1 MNTITIE
8 NIKNLDAKKL
18 TQLLLKLL
26 YLENNKFRFPDCN
39 IYVPENI
46 TTADGGEDGRILTSD
61 FKGSKWVVDKFCLFQ
76 SKATSMSRAE
86 CKNEVL
92 NTANSALKRQVKEVF
107 DGDGTYILFTID
119 DYVQQNLDDRIEG
132 FRDAIKLVENE
143 EYASNAKIK
152 IYDANLIKDWVN
164 EYISAISFVQLC
176 CGIQRPLGLQIWEEF
191 ESYQNNT
198 FTFKTNPEINSIISK
213 IRNDV
218 YNKKSIRI
226 EGVSGI
232 GKSRLICEALFPG
245 VTQDDGS
252 FDVIRQSISSSVIY
266 FDIGN
271 NNSQSILD
279 FIKNFGTSFPAIL
292 VLDNC
297 EPSYHK
303 QFLAETQ
310 RRGSLIS
317 IITID
322 YEKWV
327 DSEFNDCELIELK
340 SESFKSVVEEILI
353 EGYSNKLNSSEINYL
368 IEFSEGNPR
377 MAIKFVE
384 SALRELNLG
393 NSFDDDLVKK
403 LIFGRSNHNE
413 NEFNV
418 LRLFSAFKYFEYP
431 KDEYHNVNP
440 IHYETLKEHFYYFSE
455 VLKIEQQSLRDIILK
470 YLHKGV
476 LESRGNKIVIRPN
489 PLSLKLSLLYWNALD
504 PSKYV
509 EFINDLPTS
518 LRNPLVEQL
527 QQLGGIDK
535 AKELV
540 EAIWGVNGNF
550 SKAEILNSNMGSRL
564 FRSIVSV
571 NPEATIKVLIENY
584 LDKPKE
590 YLLSIVE
597 GRQNIVW
604 ALEKLC
610 FREKTFIDSAKVLMC
625 LAVAEIETYYSNN
638 ATDYFTQLFRIY
650 LAGTEVGF
658 DPRIEVLKWAV
669 EKKDTDFDALV
680 IKATERAFTPTYN
693 LHKMMGAEKQG
704 GLLPLEDYSPNS
716 NEEINKYRE
725 KIIEL
730 LSTFLEH
737 ENPYQLSAQRVIYNN
752 INDLF
757 EFRYDINKLKDIIDL
772 IILHVVDKNDL
783 IKSLYNQASFIRI
796 NQSEREFLIGY
807 IEVLKTNSIEER
819 ILYNVSEP
827 KTIIKTV
834 KDENGY
840 IDRGKILAEKFA
852 EDVISENIDIRPYF
866 KNLLSG
872 NQYNSFDF
880 GKKLSELMTFDQD
893 FNDELLKEVLKIENE
908 SYNISFFFGYISSLE
923 MDKKTEIL
931 NYFILKKSS
940 FAFNIFRFCE
950 INFDNILKLI
960 GLLIDNANIKSDKLE
975 IIKYDLIKLKPNEII
990 KYFELIK
997 KFENGNLLILSTFSM
1012 LLWNNKNESKLIDDE
1027 LLYYIKS
1034 TIKDTNLL
1042 VEINNSRILELYAWE
1057 EIVTLLIDKF
1067 QSEICSIIASQI
1079 VEFYEN
1085 LSLFSSGDNSI
1096 ANIANITLNID
1107 FENCW
1112 NIYSKLILEKNTIQF
1127 WNIFDM
1133 SFLSGVGPQHPFFNN
1148 DSRNDKL
1155 LGWLLKNREVAPWIV
1170 RIAPLFDENGENW
1183 FLFTEVLINI
1193 FGKDKHFIDELS
1205 CNLHSMFTVG
1215 SRVPYLTS
1223 RLKLVEQL
1231 KDHKTKEVKE
1241 WALQEID
1248 NYNKSIKIEQISDEE
1263 GYLGLY

>member
-232 GKSRLICEALFPG
+232 GKSRLICEALSPG

-669 EKKDTDFDALV
+669 EKKDTDFNTLV
-680 IKATERAFTPTYN
+680 IKASERAFTPTYN

-737 ENPYQLSAQRVIYNN
+737 ENPHQLSAQRVIYNN

-827 KTIIKTV
+827 KIIIKTV

-950 INFDNILKLI
+950 INFENILKLI

-1133 SFLSGVGPQHPFFNN
+1133 SFISGVGPQHPFFNN

-1170 RIAPLFDENGENW
+1170 RVAPLFDENGENW
-1183 FLFTEVLINI
+1183 FSFTEVLINI

-1231 KDHKTKEVKE
+1231 KDHKIKEIKE

>member
-1 MNTITIE
+1 MNTITVE

-26 YLENNKFRFPDCN
+26 HLENNKFRFPDCN

-61 FKGSKWVVDKFCLFQ
+61 FKGSKWIVNKFCLFQ

-92 NTANSALKRQVKEVF
+92 NTANNALKRQIKEVF
-107 DGDGTYILFTID
+107 DNDGTYILFTID
-119 DYVQQNLDDRIEG
+119 DYVQQNLNDRIEG
-132 FRDAIKLVENE
+132 FRDAIKLVQDE
-143 EYASNAKIK
+143 EFSKSAKIK

-191 ESYQNNT
+191 ESYQNNS

-232 GKSRLICEALFPG
+232 GKSRLICEALSPG
-245 VTQDDGS
+245 IKEEDGS

-266 FDIGN
+266 FDIGT
-271 NNSQSILD
+271 NNSQNILD

-322 YEKWV
+322 YEKWI
-327 DSEFNDCELIELK
+327 DSEFSDCELIELK

-353 EGYSNKLNSSEINYL
+353 EGYSNKLNSGEVNYL

-440 IHYETLKEHFYYFSE
+440 THYETLKEHFYYFSD
-455 VLKIEQQSLRDIILK
+455 VLKIEQQQLRDVILR
-470 YLHKGV
+470 YLQKGV
-476 LESRGNKIVIRPN
+476 LERRGNKIVIRPN

-509 EFINDLPTS
+509 EFINELPNS

-527 QQLGGIDK
+527 QQLGDIDK

-540 EAIWGVNGNF
+540 ETIWGVNGNF

-571 NPEATIKVLIENY
+571 NSEATIKVLIENY

-625 LAVAEIETYYSNN
+625 LAAAEIETYYSNN

-658 DPRIEVLKWAV
+658 DPRIEVLQWAI
-669 EKKDTDFDALV
+669 EKKDIDFDGLV
-680 IKATERAFTPTYN
+680 IKASERAFTPTYN

-704 GLLPLEDYSPNS
+704 GLLPLEDYRPNS

-725 KIIEL
+725 KIIAL
-730 LSTFLEH
+730 LLNFVARK
-737 ENPYQLSAQRVIYNN
+737 NPYQLSAQRAIYNN

-827 KTIIKTV
+827 KIIIKTI

-880 GKKLSELMTFDQD
+880 GKKLSELMSFDQD

-950 INFDNILKLI
+950 INFANILKLI
-960 GLLIDNANIKSDKLE
+960 GLLIDNDNVKSDKLE
-975 IIKYDLIKLKPNEII
+975 IIKYDVIKLKPNEVI

-1012 LLWNNKNESKLIDDE
+1012 LLWNTKNESKLIDDE
-1027 LLYYIKS
+1027 LLNYIKS
-1034 TIKDTNLL
+1034 IIKDTNLL
-1042 VEINNSRILELYAWE
+1042 VEINNSRILELHAWE
-1057 EIVTLLIDKF
+1057 EIVILLIDKF
-1067 QSEICSIIASQI
+1067 ESEICSIIASQI

-1085 LSLFSSGDNSI
+1085 LSLFSNGNNSI

-1133 SFLSGVGPQHPFFNN
+1133 SFISGVGPQHPFFNN

-1155 LGWLLKNREVAPWIV
+1155 LGWLLKNRDVAPWIV
-1170 RIAPLFDENGENW
+1170 RVAPLFDENGENW
-1183 FLFTEVLINI
+1183 FSFTEVLINI

-1231 KDHKTKEVKE
+1231 KDHKTKEIKE

>member
-1 MNTITIE
+1 MNTITVE

-26 YLENNKFRFPDCN
+26 HLENNKFRFPDCN

-61 FKGSKWVVDKFCLFQ
+61 FKGSKWIVDKFCLFQ
-76 SKATSMSRAE
+76 SKATSMARAE
-86 CKNEVL
+86 CKNEIL
-92 NTANSALKRQVKEVF
+92 NTANNALKRQVKEAF
-107 DGDGTYILFTID
+107 DRDGTYILFTID

-132 FRDAIKLVENE
+132 FRYAIKLVENE
-143 EYASNAKIK
+143 EYASKAKIK

-232 GKSRLICEALFPG
+232 GKSRLICEALSP
-245 VTQDDGS
+245 DAIKEDSS

-266 FDIGN
+266 FDIGT

-303 QFLAETQ
+303 QFLVETQ

-322 YEKWV
+322 YEKWI
-327 DSEFNDCELIELK
+327 DSEFSDCELIELK

-353 EGYSNKLNSSEINYL
+353 EGYSNKLNSNEVNYL

-440 IHYETLKEHFYYFSE
+440 THYETLKEHFYYFSD
-455 VLKIEQQSLRDIILK
+455 VLKIEQQQLRDIILK
-470 YLHKGV
+470 YLQKGV
-476 LESRGNKIVIRPN
+476 LERRGNKIVIRPN

-509 EFINDLPTS
+509 EFITKLPNS

-527 QQLGGIDK
+527 QQLGNIDK

-540 EAIWGVNGNF
+540 ETIWGVNGNF

-584 LDKPKE
+584 LDKPKV

-625 LAVAEIETYYSNN
+625 LAAAEIETYYSNN

-650 LAGTEVGF
+650 LAGTEAGF

-669 EKKDTDFDALV
+669 EKKDIDFDGLV
-680 IKATERAFTPTYN
+680 IKASERAFTPTYN

-704 GLLPLEDYSPNS
+704 GLLPLEDYRPNS

-730 LSTFLEH
+730 LSNFLTH
-737 ENPYQLSAQRVIYNN
+737 KNPYQLSAQRVIYDN

-783 IKSLYNQASFIRI
+783 IKSFYKQASFIRI

-807 IEVLKTNSIEER
+807 IEILKTNSIEER

-827 KTIIKTV
+827 KIIIKTV
-834 KDENGY
+834 KDGNGY

-852 EDVISENIDIRPYF
+852 EDVISENINIRPYF
-866 KNLLSG
+866 KNLLNG

-880 GKKLSELMTFDQD
+880 GKKLSELMPFDQD
-893 FNDELLKEVLKIENE
+893 FNDELLKVVLQIENE

-923 MDKKTEIL
+923 MNKKNEIL

-950 INFDNILKLI
+950 INFENILKLI
-960 GLLIDNANIKSDKLE
+960 VLLIDNNNIKSDRLE
-975 IIKYDLIKLKPNEII
+975 IIKYDIINLKSDEIINYFKLIKNL
-990 KYFELIK
+990 
-997 KFENGNLLILSTFSM
+997 ENGNILIFSTFHT
-1012 LLWNNKNESKLIDDE
+1012 LLWNNKNESKVIDKE
-1027 LLYYIKS
+1027 LLIYVKS
-1034 TIKDTNLL
+1034 VITDTNILL
-1042 VEINNSRILELYAWE
+1042 EINNSRILELYAWE

-1067 QSEICSIIASQI
+1067 QSEICSIIAGQI

-1085 LSLFSSGDNSI
+1085 LSLFSSGNNSI

-1133 SFLSGVGPQHPFFNN
+1133 SFISGVGPQHPFFNN

-1155 LGWLLKNREVAPWIV
+1155 LVWLLKNREVAPWIARV
-1170 RIAPLFDENGENW
+1170 APLFDENAENW

-1193 FGKDKHFIDELS
+1193 FGKDKHFIDKLS

-1215 SRVPYLTS
+1215 SRVPYLKS
-1223 RLKLVEQL
+1223 RLKLVELL
-1231 KDHKTKEVKE
+1231 KDHRTKAVKD
-1241 WALQEID
+1241 WALQEIE
-1248 NYNKSIKIEQISDEE
+1248 NYNKSIKIEEISDEE
-1263 GYLGLY
+1263 GFLGFN